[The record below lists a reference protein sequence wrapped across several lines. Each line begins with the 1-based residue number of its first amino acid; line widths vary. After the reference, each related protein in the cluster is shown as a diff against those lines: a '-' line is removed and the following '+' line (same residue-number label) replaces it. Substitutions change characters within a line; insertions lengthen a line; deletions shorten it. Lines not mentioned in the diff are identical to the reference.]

1 MSVNLLA
8 LAESLL
14 QQESDVL
21 DISQGA
27 FPFPLGDY
35 RYLCVVTRALQI
47 LGLFQ
52 CHTLSQTNF

>member
-27 FPFPLGDY
+27 FPFPSLWETTDIS
-35 RYLCVVTRALQI
+35 V
-47 LGLFQ
+47 
-52 CHTLSQTNF
+52 